1 MTSGPDE
8 AVREPAPVARHASHV
23 DARFA
28 ASRETCRQAVIQV
41 PELHYLGHYTEG
53 AYDFSYDRLD
63 GISGQP
69 DRTDHERMGVQ
80 ITNAVRGLD
89 RMLQEV
95 RTGALIRVVVHG
107 QQGLVVCNSAQ
118 PNEHAVGFSRAPSV
132 LPVEGIVLPR
142 LSGAERVD
150 EILSRLV
157 TELREQV
164 SLGSQ
169 NPGSW
174 ISAKPGDVV
183 LPPVGTPSVS
193 KRCIEGTADER
204 VSRLF
209 LDRVDPVD
217 LQFVAYCR
225 SGQAEFSVD
234 EFDDPQLGSYFQ
246 EISVTERRLFY
257 RNVCRQFPMIVR
269 KFGRI
274 SVAATGGKIERLV
287 LDVEQGA
294 LCYYRIRPGEYL
306 VGITIDQRRVAST
319 DDKIGEIALRC
330 RGNLGRDDL
339 VPPSGG

>member
-1 MTSGPDE
+1 MTSGLDE
-8 AVREPAPVARHASHV
+8 DLREPAPVARNASHV
-23 DARFA
+23 DAKFA
-28 ASRETCRQAVIQV
+28 ATREVCRQAVIQA

-69 DRTDHERMGVQ
+69 DPADYERMGVQ
-80 ITNAVRGLD
+80 ITNAVRGFD

-107 QQGLVVCNSAQ
+107 QEGLVVCNSAR
-118 PNEHAVGFSRAPSV
+118 PTEHVVGFSRDPSV
-132 LPVEGIVLPR
+132 LPVEGVVLSQLP
-142 LSGAERVD
+142 GAGKVD
-150 EILSRLV
+150 KTLSRLV
-157 TELREQV
+157 TKLREQV

-174 ISAKPGDVV
+174 ISAKPGDLV
-183 LPPVGTPSVS
+183 LPPVETPVVS
-193 KRCIEGTADER
+193 KRCVEGTADER
-204 VSRLF
+204 ITRLF

-225 SGQAEFSVD
+225 SDQVEFSVD

-246 EISVTERRLFY
+246 EISVAERRLFY
-257 RNVCRQFPMIVR
+257 QNMCRQFPMIGR

-274 SVAATGGKIERLV
+274 SVSVTGGKMERLM

-294 LCYYRIRPGEYL
+294 LYYYRIRPGEYL
-306 VGITIDQRRVAST
+306 VGITMDQRQVAAT
-319 DDKIGEIALRC
+319 DDKISQIALRC
-330 RGNLGRDDL
+330 RDYL
-339 VPPSGG
+339 VAPNGD